1 MKILKEILYTEDHEW
16 VKLEGDNAYIGITD
30 YAQKA
35 MGDIVFVE
43 LPEVDTELNKDEVFG
58 VLESVKAASDMFIP
72 LSGKVLEVNEALVD
86 DPSLVNTD
94 SYGSWMLKLKLSDPS
109 EIEKLL
115 TSEEYE
121 ELCSKEE

>member
-43 LPEVDTELNKDEVFG
+43 LPEVDTELSKDEVFG

-94 SYGSWMLKLKLSDPS
+94 SYGSWMLKLSLSDPS

-115 TSEEYE
+115 TAEEYE
-121 ELCSKEE
+121 ELCSKGE